1 MILINKDDAVLVN
14 QFKTGSESAFKVLL
28 ERHSSKVYTSI
39 FFIVKDRYIAED
51 ILQEVFIKAIDKIK
65 SGKYNESGKFGPW
78 IGRIAHNMAIDY
90 FRKQKRSPELLTEDG
105 SNIFCDMNFKEESI
119 EDIKIMEDNNAALK
133 SLINKLPEAQRT
145 VLTMRH
151 FCDMSFQEI
160 SEETGVSIN
169 TALGRMRY
177 ALLNLRKM
185 LEESEVVYDKNYY
198 SQ

>member
-1 MILINKDDAVLVN
+1 MMTTKLDDSVLVK
-14 QFKTGSESAFKVLL
+14 QFQTGSEGAFKVLL
-28 ERHSSKVYTSI
+28 ERHSNKVFTSI
-39 FFIVKDRYIAED
+39 YFIVKDKYIAED
-51 ILQEVFIKAIDKIK
+51 LLQEVFIKAIDKIK

-90 FRKQKRSPELLTEDG
+90 FRKKKRSPELLTEDG
-105 SNIFCDMNFKEESI
+105 SNIFSDMNFREESI
-119 EDIKIMEDNNAALK
+119 EEIKIIEDNNIALRA
-133 SLINKLPEAQRT
+133 LINKLPEAQRT

-185 LEESEVVYDKNYY
+185 LEESELVYDKNYY

>member
-1 MILINKDDAVLVN
+1 MMTTQLDDSVLVK
-14 QFKTGSESAFKVLL
+14 QFQTGSEGAFKVLL
-28 ERHSSKVYTSI
+28 DRHSSKIFTSI
-39 FFIVKDRYIAED
+39 YFIVKDKYIAED
-51 ILQEVFIKAIDKIK
+51 LLQEVFIRAIDKIK
-65 SGKYNESGKFGPW
+65 SGKYNESGKFAPW

-90 FRKQKRSPELLTEDG
+90 FRKKKRSPELLTEDG
-105 SNIFCDMNFKEESI
+105 SNIFSDMNFREESI
-119 EDIKIMEDNNAALK
+119 EEIKIIEDNNIALRA
-133 SLINKLPEAQRT
+133 LIDKLPEAQRT
-145 VLTMRH
+145 VLNMRH

-185 LEESEVVYDKNYY
+185 LEESELVYDKNYY

>member
-1 MILINKDDAVLVN
+1 
-14 QFKTGSESAFKVLL
+14 
-28 ERHSSKVYTSI
+28 
-39 FFIVKDRYIAED
+39 
-51 ILQEVFIKAIDKIK
+51 
-65 SGKYNESGKFGPW
+65 
-78 IGRIAHNMAIDY
+78 
-90 FRKQKRSPELLTEDG
+90 
-105 SNIFCDMNFKEESI
+105 
-119 EDIKIMEDNNAALK
+119 MEDNNAALK

-185 LEESEVVYDKNYY
+185 LEESELVYDKNYY

>member
-1 MILINKDDAVLVN
+1 MDDAVLVK
-14 QFKTGSESAFKVLL
+14 QFQAGSESAFKVLL
-28 ERHSSKVYTSI
+28 ERHSSKIFTSI
-39 FFIVKDRYIAED
+39 YFIVKDKYIAED
-51 ILQEVFIKAIDKIK
+51 LLQEVFIKAIDKIK
-65 SGKYNESGKFGPW
+65 SEKYNESGKFAPW

-105 SNIFCDMNFKEESI
+105 SNIFSDMNFKEESI
-119 EDIKIMEDNNAALK
+119 EEIKIIEDNNIALK
-133 SLINKLPEAQRT
+133 ALINKLPEAQRT

-185 LEESEVVYDKNYY
+185 LEESELVYDRNYY